1 MDARKTHVSLN
12 LRRVGILGK
21 NARHLKSINKLR
33 DRQPAMGLASISYL
47 VAIAR
52 DNKQSPQSRWSA
64 LGQVITLGISA
75 VHLIFILAFVV
86 FICVAWTGQPIDAPT
101 AVCAVLWLAVGS
113 KLVAMALPTAKRVF
127 VGKAKPPLTMDIYGT
142 IFFSVLFILMV
153 ALLNVYSRGG
163 ISHFV
168 YIGRWDWQRSVMV
181 WVYWIFSFFLMQ
193 VYGIIF
199 AFAGLVLA
207 FTGCCFFGCCNLC
220 GHGPFFDM
228 LRKQGILRNRKG
240 AGKEKGA
247 LQTMPSLSQSTAER
261 FTRSPSK
268 MVGASFSRSSRR
280 NDEKSAEIAVSKLFG
295 DDPDF
300 AKLRNVEIADKSSKD
315 GPDPF
320 IDFVENKAQIGYLT
334 PVQLR
339 SDLLCINCHHQKTHG
354 YHATKIVPA
363 FDSHLHYTS
372 AHLCLRLCGRFD
384 HGIVRVCS
392 DRTRRNATDTTERAC
407 GDASTLPVPHTCRS
421 DRVDERLP

>member
-1 MDARKTHVSLN
+1 MGLAA
-12 LRRVGILGK
+12 LRNGVGIL
-21 NARHLKSINKLR
+21 
-33 DRQPAMGLASISYL
+33 D
-47 VAIAR
+47 
-52 DNKQSPQSRWSA
+52 
-64 LGQVITLGISA
+64 
-75 VHLIFILAFVV
+75 ILF
-86 FICVAWTGQPIDAPT
+86 
-101 AVCAVLWLAVGS
+101 L
-113 KLVAMALPTAKRVF
+113 
-127 VGKAKPPLTMDIYGT
+127 
-142 IFFSVLFILMV
+142 
-153 ALLNVYSRGG
+153 
-163 ISHFV
+163 
-168 YIGRWDWQRSVMV
+168 
-181 WVYWIFSFFLMQ
+181 LMQ

-392 DRTRRNATDTTERAC
+392 DRTRRNATDTTR
-407 GDASTLPVPHTCRS
+407 TLWRCKHLCLPCRS
-421 DRVDERLP
+421 GSMNGSLYLPLSAHLIWTHLLEPPNSLCEDVSISDSEAFRKALEQRKRI